1 MSKILDT
8 LYLGSYADAKNLTFL
23 QKNKISHIVTV
34 GVELQTLYPENFK
47 YLYIPAYDHPGY
59 KLNEYFD
66 QIADFIH
73 SAIDKEKG
81 KVFVHCYW
89 GISRST
95 TSVLTYLVKYLKMT
109 PAKARR
115 FVKSKRSIIYPNE
128 GFLQQIDAYAL
139 KLGVI
144 EDKTLPKSYS
154 STLINPLS
162 GANSPSNTKSGFL
175 PGRSGSLNRR
185 EEKVVEN
192 DFHCKNCGLR
202 VFHTRDVTHN
212 AKKSLDSD
220 CNAVYIKEMPW
231 MKQKGSGVKIFCPN
245 VKCNSILGYVNK
257 INAKCSCGKSSESV
271 FAVYPLRIVSSK
283 AKGTNGLGKSLL

>member
-1 MSKILDT
+1 MSKILDN
-8 LYLGSYADAKNLTFL
+8 LYLGSYADAKNLVFL

-34 GVELQTLYPENFK
+34 GVELQTLYPETFK

-59 KLNEYFD
+59 KLNAYFD
-66 QIADFIH
+66 QIADFIND
-73 SAIDKEKG
+73 AISKEKG

-95 TSVLTYLVKYLKMT
+95 TSVLTYLVKYQKMT

-128 GFLQQIDAYAL
+128 GFLQQLDDYAMR
-139 KLGVI
+139 LGVV

-154 STLINPLS
+154 SGILSPLS
-162 GANSPSNTKSGFL
+162 SVTKSSFMLKKTGGFKEDK
-175 PGRSGSLNRR
+175 S
-185 EEKVVEN
+185 VDN

-202 VFHTRDVTHN
+202 VFHSRDVTHN

-220 CNAVYIKEMPW
+220 CNAVYIKEMGW
-231 MKQKGSGVKIFCPN
+231 MKQKGNGGKIFCPN

-257 INAKCSCGKSSESV
+257 FSGKCSCGQAAESV
-271 FAVYPLRIVSSK
+271 FAVYPLRVIASK
-283 AKGTNGLGKSLL
+283 AKARNDGGGRSVL